1 MTKEILKVPVF
12 AGLSDASLQLLAD
25 ESVLGNIGAGEE
37 VVREGEPGHS
47 MYIIRKGKVAV
58 LKHVGKPDETRLCEL
73 GTGDFFGE
81 MCIVEPMPRAA
92 TVRTLDPTECLEIS
106 SSVFQH
112 LYHHSMED
120 FNIVILNLARDLA
133 RRLRQLDEA
142 FTARAH

>member
-25 ESVLGNIGAGEE
+25 ESVLSKVPPGED

-47 MYIIRKGKVAV
+47 MYIIRSGRVAV
-58 LKHVGKPDETRLCEL
+58 LKHLGKPDETELCQLTE
-73 GTGDFFGE
+73 GDLFGE
-81 MCIVEPMPRAA
+81 MCIVEPMPRVA
-92 TVRTLDPTECLEIS
+92 TVRTLEATECLEIS

-112 LYHHSMED
+112 LYRHSLED
-120 FNIVILNLARDLA
+120 FNVVILNMARDLA

>member
-25 ESVLGNIGAGEE
+25 ESILSEVPAGEN
-37 VVREGEPGHS
+37 VVQEGDPGHS
-47 MYIIRKGKVAV
+47 MYIIRRGRVAV
-58 LKHVGKPDETRLCEL
+58 LKHLGKPDETELCQL
-73 GTGDFFGE
+73 ADGDFFGE

-92 TVRTLDPTECLEIS
+92 TVRTVQPTECLEIS

-112 LYHHSMED
+112 LYKHSMED
-120 FNIVILNLARDLA
+120 FNIVILNMARDLA